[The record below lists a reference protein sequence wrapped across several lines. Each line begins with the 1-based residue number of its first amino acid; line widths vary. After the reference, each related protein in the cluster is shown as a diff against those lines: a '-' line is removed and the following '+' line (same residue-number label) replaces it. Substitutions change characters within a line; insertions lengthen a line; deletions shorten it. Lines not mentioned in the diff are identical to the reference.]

1 MSDALEVETTEWF
14 EEEVLALPGP
24 DQNRINRRLRGLPR
38 KGWNAAIRD
47 GTVSPLRDGIHEL
60 RIMGRG
66 SAYRI
71 LFFLMPGRTPRL
83 VVLTTCATKELMKK
97 RQRMDAEIERA
108 KWRRAL
114 WMEQQ
119 KRRTDER

>member
-1 MSDALEVETTEWF
+1 MSDALEVETTPWY
-14 EEEVLALPGP
+14 EEEVLALPRP
-24 DQNRINRRLRGLPR
+24 DQNRINRRLRALPR

-60 RIMGRG
+60 RILGRG

-71 LFFLMPGRTPRL
+71 LFFLAPGRTPRL

-114 WMEQQ
+114 WIDQQ